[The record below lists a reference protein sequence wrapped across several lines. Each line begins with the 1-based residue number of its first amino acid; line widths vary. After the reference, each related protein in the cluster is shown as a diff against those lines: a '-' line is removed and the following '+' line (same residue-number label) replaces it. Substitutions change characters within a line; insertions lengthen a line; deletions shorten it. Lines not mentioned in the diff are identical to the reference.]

1 MRTKLTR
8 ALWIITGIVA
18 ALGAA
23 GCKGSEKPAET
34 AVSVQAAVAQ
44 KSDIARVVHTE
55 AVIFPKAQSL
65 IMPKISAPVKKFYVV
80 RGQKVRQGQL
90 LAELENR
97 DLSAA
102 ALDNKGAYE
111 QAQATYKTSIGAT
124 LPEDTQK
131 AELDVQNAQQALD
144 AAKKMFESRQVLF
157 NQGAIP
163 RKDLDAARVAF
174 VQAQNQYD
182 IAKRH
187 LDHLNALVKQ
197 EAVRGATGQLTS
209 AEGKYLGAQA
219 QLGYSQIRSPIN
231 GVITDRPLFPGEMAS
246 STVPLITVMDTSGII
261 AKAHIPEAD
270 AQILHKG
277 NKATIDVPGLESVPA
292 TVTLVSPALDP
303 GSTTV
308 EVWIEAKNEKQRLRP
323 GVTARVSITAEVVHD
338 ALAIPAVSLVNVNG
352 DSAQV
357 MVINSEGAA
366 EARDVKIGIQT
377 PEQVQIV
384 SGLKPGEQV
393 VTQGAYGLPD
403 KTKVKVEKPTPA
415 SGDAGAKEKD

>member
-246 STVPLITVMDTSGII
+246 STVPLVTVMDTSGII

-270 AQILHKG
+270 AQILRKG
-277 NKATIDVPGLESVPA
+277 NKATIDAPGLESVPA

>member
-1 MRTKLTR
+1 MRKEPGS
-8 ALWIITGIVA
+8 ALWIIAVVA
-18 ALGAA
+18 ALVVV
-23 GCKGSEKPAET
+23 GCKSGEKPAES

-44 KSDIARVVHTE
+44 KSDISRVVHTE

-65 IMPKISAPVKKFYVV
+65 ITPKINAPVKKFYVV

-111 QAQATYKTSIGAT
+111 QAQATYKTSIGAS

-157 NQGAIP
+157 NQGALP
-163 RKDLDAARVAF
+163 RKDLDTARVAF

-182 IAKRH
+182 MAKRH

-219 QLGYSQIRSPIN
+219 QLGYSQIHSPIN
-231 GVITDRPLFPGEMAS
+231 GVIADRPLYPGEMAS
-246 STVPLITVMDTSGII
+246 STVPLLTIMDTSGII

-270 AQILHKG
+270 AQILRKG
-277 NKATIDVPGLESVPA
+277 DKATIDIPGLEAVPA

-308 EVWIEAKNEKQRLRP
+308 EVWIAAKNEKQQLRP
-323 GVTARVSITAEVVHD
+323 GTTARISITAETVHD
-338 ALAIPAVSLVNVNG
+338 ALVVPAVSLVNVNG

-357 MVINSEGAA
+357 MVINSEGVA
-366 EARDVKIGIQT
+366 EARDVKVGIQT
-377 PEQVQIV
+377 PEQAQIV

-415 SGDAGAKEKD
+415 SGDAGTAKDKD